1 MEYKGEKRLSRFK
14 LRCNF
19 CGCVQIFPAKNRPK
33 QPKDRIDRALEGTS
47 IHCVGNTQLLCPPH
61 HEIMSSQKEGKVITG
76 KQHFTVEEILHD

>member
-1 MEYKGEKRLSRFK
+1 MKQLSRFK

-19 CGCVQIFPAKNRPK
+19 CGCVQIFPAKSHPK

-76 KQHFTVEEILHD
+76 KEHFTVEEILHD